1 MFFKH
6 LENKNLIRK
15 CSNSLFSILVLTIIF
30 SISSVYAQTNNC
42 DIERL
47 ELLEDTQHSLT
58 INDILASPYQQ
69 KFRQIS
75 ESVPKLGHSKSTWWV
90 KLNIYN
96 IDNNNKY
103 LLLNRNLGGEM
114 TAYLQ
119 LGQELSQLQRIDA
132 LSYPSFTLHL
142 PEDSHAT
149 VYLKIRN
156 YYNVLTLPIKIL
168 NTESLFESYELN
180 NFYMIALFSGLVVLT
195 LYNFLLFIGEMK
207 LGYLSLSI
215 FTLSS
220 IIIFI
225 IDFNLFPSFFL
236 LNYHSNYLYV
246 LPFILMVASA
256 FYYGSTI
263 EPSQDRILTTIC
275 LYGARTALASI
286 LLIRLNPDLELVL
299 YAATIILLPILI
311 MTLTIKL
318 WNGKQKLKPIFI
330 AVVVLAASVIP
341 NLCMRLELIDY
352 NMQWL
357 LISKLGVLLSV
368 LILSYY
374 QGQQTRMLREQ
385 RDIVT
390 HINNAKDSFLATLSH
405 ELRTPMHA
413 IIGVGSLMRETP
425 LNAEQLHYL
434 EKLDIAAVHMLS
446 LVNELLDLSR
456 ATYVGIKLNRV
467 TFNLENLLNQV
478 QQISL
483 VMARKKGITLAVN
496 LQHANIDL
504 YGDSKRI
511 FQILNNLVN
520 NAIKYTDVA
529 GYVRLNHKLNL
540 LSPSLVEVQFEIV
553 DNGKGISDEQLK
565 HLFEPFY
572 SPHNEP
578 LGIGLGLTISAKLV
592 EAMGGELKVEST
604 LNQGSRFYFSLRL
617 PLCEA
622 SAGGQ
627 ANSHSLDPISTD
639 GALANLRI
647 LLVDDDEINQFVG
660 KKFLE
665 KQGANVVIAEGGEM
679 ALIELDLQTFD
690 IILLDISM
698 PNMDGYMLT
707 KHIRTHKL
715 WRHIPIIAMTAHVTP
730 GYRERCLASGMN
742 DFIGKPFDMETL
754 LDVIKRCLE
763 LPANVH

>member
-1 MFFKH
+1 
-6 LENKNLIRK
+6 
-15 CSNSLFSILVLTIIF
+15 
-30 SISSVYAQTNNC
+30 
-42 DIERL
+42 
-47 ELLEDTQHSLT
+47 
-58 INDILASPYQQ
+58 
-69 KFRQIS
+69 
-75 ESVPKLGHSKSTWWV
+75 
-90 KLNIYN
+90 
-96 IDNNNKY
+96 
-103 LLLNRNLGGEM
+103 
-114 TAYLQ
+114 
-119 LGQELSQLQRIDA
+119 
-132 LSYPSFTLHL
+132 
-142 PEDSHAT
+142 
-149 VYLKIRN
+149 
-156 YYNVLTLPIKIL
+156 
-168 NTESLFESYELN
+168 
-180 NFYMIALFSGLVVLT
+180 
-195 LYNFLLFIGEMK
+195 
-207 LGYLSLSI
+207 
-215 FTLSS
+215 
-220 IIIFI
+220 
-225 IDFNLFPSFFL
+225 
-236 LNYHSNYLYV
+236 
-246 LPFILMVASA
+246 
-256 FYYGSTI
+256 
-263 EPSQDRILTTIC
+263 
-275 LYGARTALASI
+275 
-286 LLIRLNPDLELVL
+286 
-299 YAATIILLPILI
+299 
-311 MTLTIKL
+311 
-318 WNGKQKLKPIFI
+318 
-330 AVVVLAASVIP
+330 
-341 NLCMRLELIDY
+341 
-352 NMQWL
+352 
-357 LISKLGVLLSV
+357 
-368 LILSYY
+368 
-374 QGQQTRMLREQ
+374 
-385 RDIVT
+385 
-390 HINNAKDSFLATLSH
+390 
-405 ELRTPMHA
+405 
-413 IIGVGSLMRETP
+413 MRETP

-604 LNQGSRFYFSLRL
+604 VNQGSRFYFSLRL

-622 SAGGQ
+622 SASGQ

>member
-15 CSNSLFSILVLTIIF
+15 CSNSLFSILVLAIIF

-446 LVNELLDLSR
+446 
-456 ATYVGIKLNRV
+456 
-467 TFNLENLLNQV
+467 
-478 QQISL
+478 
-483 VMARKKGITLAVN
+483 
-496 LQHANIDL
+496 H
-504 YGDSKRI
+504 
-511 FQILNNLVN
+511 
-520 NAIKYTDVA
+520 
-529 GYVRLNHKLNL
+529 
-540 LSPSLVEVQFEIV
+540 
-553 DNGKGISDEQLK
+553 
-565 HLFEPFY
+565 
-572 SPHNEP
+572 
-578 LGIGLGLTISAKLV
+578 
-592 EAMGGELKVEST
+592 
-604 LNQGSRFYFSLRL
+604 
-617 PLCEA
+617 CE
-622 SAGGQ
+622 
-627 ANSHSLDPISTD
+627 
-639 GALANLRI
+639 
-647 LLVDDDEINQFVG
+647 
-660 KKFLE
+660 
-665 KQGANVVIAEGGEM
+665 
-679 ALIELDLQTFD
+679 
-690 IILLDISM
+690 
-698 PNMDGYMLT
+698 
-707 KHIRTHKL
+707 
-715 WRHIPIIAMTAHVTP
+715 
-730 GYRERCLASGMN
+730 
-742 DFIGKPFDMETL
+742 
-754 LDVIKRCLE
+754 
-763 LPANVH
+763 